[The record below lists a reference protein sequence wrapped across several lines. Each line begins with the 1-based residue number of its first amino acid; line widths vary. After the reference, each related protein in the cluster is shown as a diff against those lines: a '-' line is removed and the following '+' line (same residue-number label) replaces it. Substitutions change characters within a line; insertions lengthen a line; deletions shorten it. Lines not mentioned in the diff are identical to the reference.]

1 MKVKEIIK
9 HTVWMPNPAGVQGA
23 PKFSILMPVY
33 RRYASGHLTRAIQS
47 VIDQTYGEFEL
58 IIVDDCSVDG
68 SFDEIQRFMKLD
80 ARIHCLHH
88 PRNVGLPA
96 ISCYEA
102 YLKSRGEYLMFCF
115 DDTEYQKNAL
125 ERVEQYVSKHEPKIA
140 FGYIDWQYY
149 DLSGNVLYSFLGK
162 DKISQAYLKS
172 TNFLPNLG
180 AILHRDVLLEIGFF
194 DPHLAVARV
203 TDWDYWKRAS
213 NFYELQYTDIHI
225 GTEFGLV
232 TSNSLGLTYPLNP
245 WLSYE
250 WTERARDAALTPG
263 KYEGYDVQGIP
274 DDFSDQGKLA
284 LQDLSRF
291 YESKFWRLSQEPLVI
306 PGNSNENELDRNT
319 KILVLTRNQDASV
332 TLTFEYI
339 PGMGKNIRYVSP
351 INSGS
356 SEMINASAVIVS
368 RHLFSPEINQW
379 VKIAR
384 KLGIPHYYYLDDNFM
399 ILSEEISDLKEY
411 TEEKMKKELDTFS
424 GVLVSSQKLAAF
436 FLERN
441 IHSKVYFFPPVLP
454 SDKWL
459 DRSIIPSKSSSVTR
473 IGFMGG
479 PHRHQ
484 DFIEFVLPAIA
495 RLAKDHAVELVVGGN
510 FKISTDDYP
519 QLKIYQFPFDISY
532 RLTLGR
538 MQSADI
544 DILIHSGGI
553 TRNNPY
559 KTRNVLLNAC
569 ALKAFPI
576 LSNQSPY
583 EDVEELGL
591 GLLSDEKD
599 SDEWYEK
606 LLRVI
611 SDPALVVR
619 VHENLHHYV
628 TENYS
633 GRQNLDVLK
642 IISKENHVPGTSM
655 VDNRFRNYIDIVER
669 GGGSNLLSVRSVVRL
684 VRKLEY
690 KLHPQFSHWV
700 GFEFMIGTNNQVAAG
715 QIEIEVLDEANGGV
729 VRRETLEMKDVS
741 DNQIVS
747 VSFDK
752 IPDSADKDYIV
763 RFTYQ
768 ASGPRSLISIYE
780 ASGQES
786 KVNRILR
793 RVGILTRGN
802 VLACRLIYAEDLTI

>member
-1 MKVKEIIK
+1 MKVNEIIK
-9 HTVWMPNPAGVQGA
+9 DTVWMPNPAGAQSA

-68 SFDEIQRFMKLD
+68 SFDEVQRFMKLD

-96 ISCYEA
+96 IGCYEA

-125 ERVEQYVSKHEPKIA
+125 ERVEQYVSKLEPKIA
-140 FGYIDWQYY
+140 FGYIDYQYQ
-149 DLSGNVLYSFLGK
+149 DVNGKTGYSYLGK
-162 DKISQAYLKS
+162 EQISQAYLKG

-180 AILHRDVLLEIGFF
+180 AILHRDVPVEIGFL
-194 DPHLAVARV
+194 DPHLAVARM
-203 TDWDYWKRAS
+203 TDWDYWKRAA
-213 NFYELQYTDIHI
+213 NVYELYYSEIHI

-232 TSNSLGLTYPLNP
+232 TNNSLGLTYPLNP
-245 WLSYE
+245 WMAYE
-250 WTERARDAALTPG
+250 WTERDRNSALTPG
-263 KYEGYDVQGIP
+263 RYEEYDVQVISE
-274 DDFSDQGKLA
+274 DLSDQSKLA
-284 LQDLSRF
+284 LHDISRF
-291 YESKFWRLSQEPLVI
+291 YESKFWYQPLLSLTLA
-306 PGNSNENELDRNT
+306 NSIEIIGLDRNDRV
-319 KILVLTRNQDASV
+319 LVVTSEMDASIS
-332 TLTFEYI
+332 LAFEFI
-339 PGMGKNIRYVSP
+339 FGVKQNIRYVSP
-351 INSGS
+351 KYLSPK
-356 SEMINASAVIVS
+356 EMISASVVIFAKD
-368 RHLFSPEINQW
+368 LFSTEIRPW
-379 VKIAR
+379 VEVAR
-384 KLGIPHYYYLDDNFM
+384 QLGVHHYYYLDDNF
-399 ILSEEISDLKEY
+399 IVLNRGVSERREY
-411 TEEKMKKELDTFS
+411 TGKKMRKELATFN
-424 GVLVSSQKLAAF
+424 GVLVSSQELVTF
-436 FLERN
+436 FLEN
-441 IHSKVYFFPPVLP
+441 KIHSKVYFFPPVLP

-459 DRSIIPSKSSSVTR
+459 DRSMIPRKASGVTR
-473 IGFMGG
+473 IGFMGD
-479 PHRHQ
+479 PHRHKG
-484 DFIEFVLPAIA
+484 FIEFVLPAIA

-510 FKISTDDYP
+510 FNISTDDYP

-544 DILIHSGGI
+544 DIIVHSDGI

-559 KTRNVLLNAC
+559 KTRNALLNAC

-576 LSNQSPY
+576 LSNLPPY
-583 EDVEELGL
+583 EDVEDFGL
-591 GLLSDEKD
+591 GLLCDGKD
-599 SDEWYEK
+599 SDGWYEK
-606 LLRVI
+606 LLQVI
-611 SDPALVVR
+611 SEPALVVQVR
-619 VHENLHHYV
+619 ENLHRYV
-628 TENYS
+628 LENYS

-642 IISKENHVPGTSM
+642 IISKENQAPGSS
-655 VDNRFRNYIDIVER
+655 VIENRFRNYIDIVER
-669 GGGSNLLSVRSVVRL
+669 GLDISGNILSVRSAVRL

-690 KLHPQFSHWV
+690 KLHPQFPHWV
-700 GFEFMIGTNNQVAAG
+700 GFEFMVGTNNQVALG
-715 QIEIEVLDEANGGV
+715 QIEIEVLDQTNSGV
-729 VRRETLEMKDVS
+729 VRREILEMKDVS

-768 ASGPRSLISIYE
+768 TSGPRSLISIYE
-780 ASGQES
+780 TSGQES

-802 VLACRLIYAEDLTI
+802 VLACRLLYAED